1 MGSRISSVK
10 RSTETF
16 NNGKETKVKRRI
28 GKHLNKRDLLHHNE
42 NYFPRPRKLEILL
55 DRPCATRVVQELHG
69 WNNEDR
75 SMNIYVKEEDSR
87 ISHRHPVA
95 QSTDAI
101 RGKVGY
107 SKGLHVWDYTWSTRQ
122 RGTHAVVGIATQKA
136 ILHCAG
142 YHCLVGANSESWGW
156 DLGRN
161 KLFHNEKV
169 VSSQTYP
176 KNLGS
181 DANFIVPDVIRCIL
195 DMDRGEL
202 SFEVDGQYLGVAF
215 TGLKGH
221 TVYPIVS
228 AVWGHCE
235 VKIDYI
241 GGLDRKYFSYICV
254 SQLIPFLIVCCYEN
268 DCLKLDKFHSFEVS
282 LLVRLSTQVCFS
294 RFVMGYLVI
303 RIHLFSYL
311 QFFMLSVCLFL
322 SLKFSLVDHNGLNYH
337 LKYFNYV
344 YFIQM

>member
-16 NNGKETKVKRRI
+16 NNGGKETKVKRRI
-28 GKHLNKRDLLHHNE
+28 GKHITKRDLLNHNE

-55 DRPCATRVVQELHG
+55 DRPCATRAVQEAHG
-69 WNNEDR
+69 WNNDDR
-75 SMNIYVKEEDSR
+75 SMNIYVKDDDCR

-101 RGKVGY
+101 RGKMGY

-122 RGTHAVVGIATQKA
+122 RGTHAVVGVATKKA
-136 ILHCAG
+136 GLHCAG

-176 KNLGS
+176 RNLGS

-221 TVYPIVS
+221 TVYPVVS

-241 GGLDRKYFSYICV
+241 GGLDPEPLPLMDLCRLQIRHNIGKENLVPDTLDTFDIPR
-254 SQLIPFLIVCCYEN
+254 QL
-268 DCLKLDKFHSFEVS
+268 
-282 LLVRLSTQVCFS
+282 RQ
-294 RFVMGYLVI
+294 YLV
-303 RIHLFSYL
+303 Y
-311 QFFMLSVCLFL
+311 
-322 SLKFSLVDHNGLNYH
+322 NW
-337 LKYFNYV
+337 
-344 YFIQM
+344 

>member
-1 MGSRISSVK
+1 MGSRISSAK
-10 RSTETF
+10 RTTETL
-16 NNGKETKVKRRI
+16 NNGKETKIKRR
-28 GKHLNKRDLLHHNE
+28 GLKHGCGKRDTLNQNE
-42 NYFPRPRKLEILL
+42 NCFPRPRKLEILL
-55 DRPCATRVVQELHG
+55 DRPPASRKVQEYHG
-69 WNNEDR
+69 WNTDDR
-75 SMNIYVKEEDSR
+75 SMNIYVKEDDCR

-101 RGKVGY
+101 RGKVGF

-122 RGTHAVVGIATQKA
+122 RGTHAVVGIATKKA
-136 ILHCAG
+136 NLHCAG
-142 YHCLVGANSESWGW
+142 YHCLVGANQESWGW

-181 DANFIVPDVIRCIL
+181 DANFIVPDTIRCIL

-215 TGLKGH
+215 TGLQGQ

-235 VKIDYI
+235 VKMNYI
-241 GGLDRKYFSYICV
+241 GGLEPEPLPLMDLCRLTIRQQVGKENLTQDTLDSFN
-254 SQLIPFLIVCCYEN
+254 IPRQM
-268 DCLKLDKFHSFEVS
+268 K
-282 LLVRLSTQVCFS
+282 Q
-294 RFVMGYLVI
+294 YLV
-303 RIHLFSYL
+303 Y
-311 QFFMLSVCLFL
+311 
-322 SLKFSLVDHNGLNYH
+322 KW
-337 LKYFNYV
+337 
-344 YFIQM
+344 